1 MEFLECHE
9 RDTGTKLLVPL
20 TKILSI
26 QQNKDLTAFIETH
39 IDFDGNG
46 VGIFT
51 KELYV
56 ELKRQILKSA

>member
-1 MEFLECHE
+1 MEFIECHE

-39 IDFDGNG
+39 IDFDGNC